1 MTATMMGQS
10 MTKLTINRKPKG
22 IYGTPQKTTQAAQ
35 KQDKTTS
42 AHKVMPGN
50 QKAQQKPTGA
60 TPWRHMTK
68 RQRKNRRRVNR
79 LTELW
84 PDLFSREA
92 LKPLKVGIFDDLMQ
106 DLAVRGLA
114 FGPGALRAT
123 LASYAQCPRY
133 YRALMAGGVR
143 YDLKGQPCGEVTPQ
157 EQQDAETRL
166 VALNEKRKRQR
177 RAAREKTGA

>member
-1 MTATMMGQS
+1 MGQS

-35 KQDKTTS
+35 QQDKTTS

-84 PDLFSREA
+84 PELFSREA
-92 LKPLKVGIFDDLMQ
+92 PKPLKVGIFDDLMQ

-114 FGPGALRAT
+114 FGPGALRLNGWWGT
-123 LASYAQCPRY
+123 LRPEMPAVRRGDTTGTTGRRNA
-133 YRALMAGGVR
+133 AG
-143 YDLKGQPCGEVTPQ
+143 C
-157 EQQDAETRL
+157 AE
-166 VALNEKRKRQR
+166 
-177 RAAREKTGA
+177 

>member
-1 MTATMMGQS
+1 MKVPGMKQSVKTMGQS

-35 KQDKTTS
+35 EQDKTTS

-68 RQRKNRRRVNR
+68 RQRKNRRRINR

-84 PDLFSREA
+84 PELFSREA
-92 LKPLKVGIFDDLMQ
+92 PKPLKVGIFDDLMQ
-106 DLAVRGLA
+106 DLAVRGWHSVGGIACDAGILCTVS
-114 FGPGALRAT
+114 ALLPRLNGWWGT
-123 LASYAQCPRY
+123 LRPERPAVRRGDTTGTTGRRNA
-133 YRALMAGGVR
+133 AGG
-143 YDLKGQPCGEVTPQ
+143 
-157 EQQDAETRL
+157 AE
-166 VALNEKRKRQR
+166 
-177 RAAREKTGA
+177 

>member
-1 MTATMMGQS
+1 

-35 KQDKTTS
+35 QQDKTTS

-84 PDLFSREA
+84 PELFSREA
-92 LKPLKVGIFDDLMQ
+92 PKPLKVGIFDDLK
-106 DLAVRGLA
+106 
-114 FGPGALRAT
+114 
-123 LASYAQCPRY
+123 C
-133 YRALMAGGVR
+133 
-143 YDLKGQPCGEVTPQ
+143 QPCGEVTPQ

-177 RAAREKTGA
+177 RAAKEKTGA

>member
-1 MTATMMGQS
+1 

-35 KQDKTTS
+35 EQDKTTS

-68 RQRKNRRRVNR
+68 RQRKNRRRINR

-84 PDLFSREA
+84 PELFSREA
-92 LKPLKVGIFDDLMQ
+92 PKPLKVGIFDDLMQ

-123 LASYAQCPRY
+123 IKVLSRRLIVNLRQSLCFTLLTMNMGAMESGNYPGLTIAPKLVRKPR
-133 YRALMAGGVR
+133 RFWL
-143 YDLKGQPCGEVTPQ
+143 T
-157 EQQDAETRL
+157 
-166 VALNEKRKRQR
+166 
-177 RAAREKTGA
+177 

>member
-1 MTATMMGQS
+1 

-35 KQDKTTS
+35 QQDKTTS
-42 AHKVMPGN
+42 AHKVMPDN
-50 QKAQQKPTGA
+50 QNAQQSRKQKPTGV

-92 LKPLKVGIFDDLMQ
+92 PKPLKVGIFDDLMQ

-123 LASYAQCPRY
+123 LASYAQSPRY
-133 YRALMAGGVR
+133 YRALMAGGAR

-157 EQQDAETRL
+157 ERQEAETRL
-166 VALNEKRKRQR
+166 MVLNEKHKRQR
-177 RAAREKTGA
+177 RAAKGDTCQ

>member
-1 MTATMMGQS
+1 

-35 KQDKTTS
+35 QQDKTTS

-50 QKAQQKPTGA
+50 QNAQQKPTGA

-79 LTELW
+79 LIELW
-84 PDLFSREA
+84 PELFSREA
-92 LKPLKVGIFDDLMQ
+92 PKPLKVGIFDDLMQ
-106 DLAVRGLA
+106 DIAVRGLA
-114 FGPGALRAT
+114 FWPGALRAT

-177 RAAREKTGA
+177 KAMKEGKSA

>member
-1 MTATMMGQS
+1 

-22 IYGTPQKTTQAAQ
+22 IYGTQPETTQAAQ
-35 KQDKTTS
+35 QQDKTTS
-42 AHKVMPGN
+42 AHKVIPDN
-50 QKAQQKPTGA
+50 QNAQQSRKQKPTGV

-92 LKPLKVGIFDDLMQ
+92 PKPLKVGIFDDLMQ

-133 YRALMAGGVR
+133 YRALIAGGAR

-157 EQQDAETRL
+157 EQQEAETRL

-177 RAAREKTGA
+177 RAAKEKTGA

>member
-1 MTATMMGQS
+1 

-84 PDLFSREA
+84 PDLFCREA
-92 LKPLKVGIFDDLMQ
+92 PKPLKVGIFNDLVQ
-106 DLAVRGLA
+106 DIAVRELA
-114 FGPGALRAT
+114 FGPGHYVRHWHLMRSHRAIT
-123 LASYAQCPRY
+123 EPWL
-133 YRALMAGGVR
+133 
-143 YDLKGQPCGEVTPQ
+143 
-157 EQQDAETRL
+157 L
-166 VALNEKRKRQR
+166 VGCAM
-177 RAAREKTGA
+177 T

>member
-1 MTATMMGQS
+1 
-10 MTKLTINRKPKG
+10 
-22 IYGTPQKTTQAAQ
+22 
-35 KQDKTTS
+35 
-42 AHKVMPGN
+42 
-50 QKAQQKPTGA
+50 
-60 TPWRHMTK
+60 MTK

-92 LKPLKVGIFDDLMQ
+92 PKPLKVGIFDDLMQ

-123 LASYAQCPRY
+123 LASYAQSPRY
-133 YRALMAGGVR
+133 YRALVAGGAR

-166 VALNEKRKRQR
+166 MALNEKRKRQR
-177 RAAREKTGA
+177 RAAKEKTGA